1 VSVLRA
7 ELVKLAAQLRVR
19 LLLLICLLGPVL
31 VALVLGQQSGLPKDT
46 LFGRHVHASGY
57 ALPLVILGFAGTWGF
72 PLLTSLVAG
81 DIFSSEDAHHTWPSL
96 LTRSRTRAQVFTGKV
111 LAAVLVAVTLLVVAA
126 ASSILSGIALSGST
140 PLIGLSGA
148 ELAPGRAAGLVALS
162 WLTALPPLLG
172 FTALACV
179 LSVVSRNSV
188 VGVGGPVVL
197 GLVMQLLSLL
207 GSLGG
212 AANVLL
218 TTPFAAWHGL
228 LREHAFYGPLWQG
241 ALVSLVWAVVCVAV
255 ARHVLLKRDVS

>member
-1 VSVLRA
+1 VSVLRG
-7 ELVKLAAQLRVR
+7 ELVKLSAQSRVR
-19 LLLLICLLGPVL
+19 ALLLVCLLGPIL

-46 LFGRHVHASGY
+46 LFGRHVHESGY

-81 DIFSSEDAHHTWPSL
+81 DIFSAEDAHHTWPAM

-111 LAAVLVAVTLLVVAA
+111 LASVVVAA
-126 ASSILSGIALSGST
+126 VLLLLTAVTSVLAGIALAGST
-140 PLIGLSGA
+140 PLVGLSGA
-148 ELAPGRAAGLVALS
+148 ELSPGRAALLVGAS

-172 FTALACV
+172 FTGLACL
-179 LSVVSRNSV
+179 LSVVSRSSV

-207 GSLGG
+207 GGLGS
-212 AANVLL
+212 AANGLL

-228 LREHAFYGPLWQG
+228 MREHPYYGPLWQG
-241 ALVSLVWAVVCVAV
+241 TLVSLAWAAICLAV
-255 ARHVLLKRDVS
+255 ARHLLVRRDVS